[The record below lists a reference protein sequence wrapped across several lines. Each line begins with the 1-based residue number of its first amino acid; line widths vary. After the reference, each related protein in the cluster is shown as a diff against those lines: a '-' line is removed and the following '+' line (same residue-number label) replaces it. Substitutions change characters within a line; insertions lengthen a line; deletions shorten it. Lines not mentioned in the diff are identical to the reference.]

1 MKLLAICVLLS
12 HIRVSLSI
20 FLHYYNIILV
30 LKMFTLTKFTNRA
43 CVESVKRSK
52 TVICTSKY
60 YGEFHI
66 NLLALWTALGLDSR
80 PRPNYI
86 LSVCYRYNTFL

>member
-1 MKLLAICVLLS
+1 MYYC
-12 HIRVSLSI
+12 HISG
-20 FLHYYNIILV
+20 FPYQFFYTYYYNIILV
-30 LKMFTLTKFTNRA
+30 LKMFALTKFTNRA

-66 NLLALWTALGLDSR
+66 DLLALGMVLGLDSI
-80 PRPNYI
+80 PRLI
-86 LSVCYRYNTFL
+86 IF

>member
-1 MKLLAICVLLS
+1 
-12 HIRVSLSI
+12 
-20 FLHYYNIILV
+20 
-30 LKMFTLTKFTNRA
+30 MFALTKFTNRA

-66 NLLALWTALGLDSR
+66 NLLALGTALGLDSI

>member
-1 MKLLAICVLLS
+1 MKLLDICLLLS
-12 HIRVSLSI
+12 HIRFSLSI
-20 FLHYYNIILV
+20 FLYYYNIILV
-30 LKMFTLTKFTNRA
+30 LKMFALTKFTNRA

-66 NLLALWTALGLDSR
+66 NLLALGAALGLDSI
-80 PRPNYI
+80 PRLI
-86 LSVCYRYNTFL
+86 IF